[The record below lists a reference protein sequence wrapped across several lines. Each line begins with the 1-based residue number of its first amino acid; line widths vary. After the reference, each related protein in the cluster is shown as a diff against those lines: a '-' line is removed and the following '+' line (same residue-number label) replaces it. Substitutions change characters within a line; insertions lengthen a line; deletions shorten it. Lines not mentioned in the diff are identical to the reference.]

1 MNASNVRTS
10 STPSSSLRPR
20 TKRLISG
27 LDEGDEVNYD
37 PATAPISRIA
47 SPVPSP
53 FDSRAVSP
61 IPNERLPRT
70 SSHGRTQNGRSGTS
84 SLGRAD
90 AAGRQRR
97 QGNESPLAGLWGNS
111 WSTLQNMASD
121 LLSGDAAAD
130 TKDKPRRTKKPLS
143 SFRNDLFSN
152 TQSSAWGPQA
162 PGSRLAS
169 QDIGGGTRDEQ
180 IAALRAQKRKAM
192 LTGQDPTSY
201 ADTLGRYKRRISDD
215 HAASAPPGDHE
226 DRDALVYVHHV
237 KKDDTLPGITIRY
250 NCSAN
255 TLRKANR
262 MWPNDTI
269 QSRPTLILPVDAC
282 GVKGRPVQSSE
293 AIDLLSSD
301 SDALAAGLAEE
312 VPCHQQTHL
321 TNGDAYA
328 RNRTNSASTDTTG
341 RRPSSSVAASSLD
354 SEPPW
359 FHDSWV
365 LLPGAEKPTE
375 IARLSRRSLGY
386 FPRARRKSQ
395 LYSDFNTTPS
405 HSLDLTREHT
415 NTSDLMPGS
424 PYQQESASSHQRPG
438 VGRRRHSNASTGY
451 FPTYLAGP
459 GGVGTMNRNV
469 RFPGPAQDGLNKV
482 FAKHLPDVAPPS
494 YWSHQGLLA
503 PELPGYSDDPPTAS
517 VSGTGTPTTGGRSQ
531 PMNLENVG
539 GAIEGWM
546 RKVAANAKTAMEG
559 SSSAEQQQQQQWR
572 QKSASA
578 RGPTGGVGVT
588 ARKDRGRGVEDLI
601 EMTDEFEIGG
611 DDEEE
616 DDEAQGSS
624 RGRKGSVI
632 HVGPRNAPSSSTG
645 FYENTGT
652 TRERSSRGT
661 TGGKGAKSW
670 KDD

>member
-1 MNASNVRTS
+1 
-10 STPSSSLRPR
+10 
-20 TKRLISG
+20 
-27 LDEGDEVNYD
+27 
-37 PATAPISRIA
+37 
-47 SPVPSP
+47 
-53 FDSRAVSP
+53 
-61 IPNERLPRT
+61 
-70 SSHGRTQNGRSGTS
+70 
-84 SLGRAD
+84 
-90 AAGRQRR
+90 
-97 QGNESPLAGLWGNS
+97 
-111 WSTLQNMASD
+111 
-121 LLSGDAAAD
+121 
-130 TKDKPRRTKKPLS
+130 
-143 SFRNDLFSN
+143 
-152 TQSSAWGPQA
+152 SAWGPQA
-162 PGSRLAS
+162 PGPRLAS
-169 QDIGGGTRDEQ
+169 QDIGSGTREEQ

-201 ADTLGRYKRRISDD
+201 ADTFGRYKRRTSDD

-250 NCSAN
+250 NCSGN

-312 VPCHQQTHL
+312 VPCHQQSHL
-321 TNGDAYA
+321 ANGDAYA

-415 NTSDLMPGS
+415 NTSDLLPGS
-424 PYQQESASSHQRPG
+424 PYQQDTASSHHRPG
-438 VGRRRHSNASTGY
+438 AGRRRHSNASNGY

-517 VSGTGTPTTGGRSQ
+517 ASGTGTPTVGGRSQ

-546 RKVAANAKTAMEG
+546 RNVAFNAKMVMEG
-559 SSSAEQQQQQQWR
+559 SSSVEKQLQQGR
-572 QKSASA
+572 KKSTSA
-578 RGPTGGVGVT
+578 RGPTGGVGVA
-588 ARKDRGRGVEDLI
+588 ARRDRGRGVEDLI

-611 DDEEE
+611 DEEDE
-616 DDEAQGSS
+616 DDEAHGPS

-632 HVGPRNAPSSSTG
+632 HVGPSTAPSSSTG
-645 FYENTGT
+645 FYENPGT
-652 TRERSSRGT
+652 TRERSSRGV
-661 TGGKGAKSW
+661 GGKGAKSW